1 MRAFCRSARFGLR
14 GRLRAQISA
23 HARDALR
30 VALRVADDVA
40 FSSAFDAFHTNPPPS
55 PPPVH
60 RRSKRALLLPTNG
73 FVVACCFYWRAV
85 ELCWLCSPPLSIVVL
100 SDWHAPPFF
109 LQLGVYLPQVRP
121 NIVVRVKMPRRVVI
135 DALRNGVY
143 AGFLHGL
150 THGRW
155 CS

>member
-40 FSSAFDAFHTNPPPS
+40 FSSAFDAFHTNPPL
-55 PPPVH
+55 PPAVASAQQA
-60 RRSKRALLLPTNG
+60 RLVVADEWFCGGVLLLLACRRIML
-73 FVVACCFYWRAV
+73 VVLA
-85 ELCWLCSPPLSIVVL
+85 PIVVL
-100 SDWHAPPFF
+100 SDWHAPPVF